1 MSDIEPNL
9 WKNNIKYG
17 ERKRQD
23 YLDISEEDFSQH
35 LITNNQGM
43 QVNPSTFNIFRDS
56 LRHTAAQLHEKLL
69 ISLPDMNLDAIDSQ
83 SSNSD
88 TDNENEVVPLDFR
101 TALMAV
107 ENKIVIQAKPL
118 HFNTV
123 EEDLRDMEMAEK
135 LGKGGI
141 DDYLDSVRKE
151 PFA

>member
-1 MSDIEPNL
+1 
-9 WKNNIKYG
+9 
-17 ERKRQD
+17 
-23 YLDISEEDFSQH
+23 
-35 LITNNQGM
+35 
-43 QVNPSTFNIFRDS
+43 
-56 LRHTAAQLHEKLL
+56 
-69 ISLPDMNLDAIDSQ
+69 
-83 SSNSD
+83 
-88 TDNENEVVPLDFR
+88 
-101 TALMAV
+101 MAV